1 MHALS
6 AAIRLRHLPV
16 KSSNQNDYAAARR
29 ARPAA
34 GIGMSPR
41 TLRFLRAVRTHL
53 TTARYVLLAA
63 LRSSGAPIRQ
73 HRRGRQPAVRITR
86 LPTDRGSEHAHHP
99 RAVDLL
105 HAIEIGA
112 ATDAL
117 HSIPATTGPTDPEHV
132 VLRQQRRLNRQAVRV
147 VKRASGSALSPTLR
161 GLPRRPS
168 AQHTRHCTQRT
179 TPASLQALC
188 AAFAPL
194 HDAAVQDALGVTACR
209 RQPWP

>member
-1 MHALS
+1 MHCPQPLGCGTYRLKS
-6 AAIRLRHLPV
+6 AI
-16 KSSNQNDYAAARR
+16 
-29 ARPAA
+29 
-34 GIGMSPR
+34 
-41 TLRFLRAVRTHL
+41 T
-53 TTARYVLLAA
+53 TTAQAPGGRDVLLAG

-73 HRRGRQPAVRITR
+73 HRRSHGRARQPTVRITR
-86 LPTDRGSEHAHHP
+86 LPTDRGREHAHHP

>member
-1 MHALS
+1 MHCPQPLGCGTYRLKS
-6 AAIRLRHLPV
+6 AI
-16 KSSNQNDYAAARR
+16 
-29 ARPAA
+29 
-34 GIGMSPR
+34 
-41 TLRFLRAVRTHL
+41 T
-53 TTARYVLLAA
+53 TTAQAPGGRDVLLAG

-73 HRRGRQPAVRITR
+73 HRRSHGRARQPTVRITR

-188 AAFAPL
+188 ATFAPL